1 MNLISATNSP
11 SPSLALMGIEPLRA
25 AIEFAGMHLTHWGD
39 LPRGDGQ
46 SVVLF
51 PGLAADKHS
60 VRPLKS
66 FFQGLGYE
74 VHDWGR
80 GFNTGPDGEP
90 GPWLDQLAND
100 VQSLTS
106 DARVKF
112 NLVGWS
118 LGGIYAREVAK
129 RIPTRVQQVITLGTP
144 FAGDAHQTNV
154 AWVYRL
160 LNGKH
165 PPLDEAFSAELKIAP
180 PMPTTSIYSRSDGIV
195 AWQACLQ
202 EGDAPH
208 TENIEVEG
216 SHCGLGWNSAVL
228 KILAERLSQQEGR
241 WQRYAQ

>member
-1 MNLISATNSP
+1 MNLVSVNNSS
-11 SPSLALMGIEPLRA
+11 SPSLVLMGIEGLRA
-25 AIEFAGMHLTHWGD
+25 VIEYAGMHLTHWGD

-60 VRPLKS
+60 VMPLKT
-66 FFQGLGYE
+66 FFEGLGYT

-80 GFNTGPDGEP
+80 GFNVGPEGEP
-90 GPWLDQLAND
+90 GPWLDQLASE
-100 VQSLTS
+100 VQSITHHECGKTS
-106 DARVKF
+106 
-112 NLVGWS
+112 LIGWS

-129 RIPTRVQQVITLGTP
+129 RIPARVRQVITLGTP
-144 FAGDAHQTNV
+144 FAGDVDQTNV
-154 AWVYRL
+154 AWAYRL
-160 LNGKH
+160 LNGRH
-165 PPLDEAFSAELKIAP
+165 PPLDEAFSAQLKIAP

-208 TENIEVEG
+208 TENIEVDG

-228 KILAERLSQQEGR
+228 KIMAERLSQQEGR
-241 WQRYAQ
+241 WQRHAQ